1 MRDKGQELEK
11 ALIGKKKILVIG
23 PNASGKSTLSK
34 TLGERF
40 SLDVCHLDRLYWS
53 ENWKAVDND
62 LFIDRVSQVLQ
73 SPKTC
78 IIDGDY
84 IFNLESRLKYADLV
98 ILITMP
104 TLTCLKNLINRWIKN
119 KNKSRDDMAE
129 GCHERLS
136 ASFIWYLIHYQSRSG
151 KLTHQLLTQKYCGEI
166 VKIDGIRE
174 MRECQRSLCR

>member
-1 MRDKGQELEK
+1 M
-11 ALIGKKKILVIG
+11 IG

-73 SPKTC
+73 SPKAC

-104 TLTCLKNLINRWIKN
+104 TLTCLK
-119 KNKSRDDMAE
+119 KS
-129 GCHERLS
+129 H
-136 ASFIWYLIHYQSRSG
+136 QSMDR
-151 KLTHQLLTQKYCGEI
+151 KQK
-166 VKIDGIRE
+166 
-174 MRECQRSLCR
+174 

>member
-62 LFIDRVSQVLQ
+62 LLLIGCRKYYNLRKHALLMVITSSILRV
-73 SPKTC
+73 
-78 IIDGDY
+78 G
-84 IFNLESRLKYADLV
+84 
-98 ILITMP
+98 
-104 TLTCLKNLINRWIKN
+104 
-119 KNKSRDDMAE
+119 
-129 GCHERLS
+129 
-136 ASFIWYLIHYQSRSG
+136 
-151 KLTHQLLTQKYCGEI
+151 
-166 VKIDGIRE
+166 
-174 MRECQRSLCR
+174 